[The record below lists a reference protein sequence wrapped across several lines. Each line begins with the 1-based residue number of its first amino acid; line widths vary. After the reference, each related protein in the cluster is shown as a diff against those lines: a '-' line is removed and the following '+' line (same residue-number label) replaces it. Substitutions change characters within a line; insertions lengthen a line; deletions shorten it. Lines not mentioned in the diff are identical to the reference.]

1 MFPLI
6 KLLGEV
12 FLLAIFFAA
21 TSTRDRSREHL
32 DHCPE
37 RY

>member
-12 FLLAIFFAA
+12 FSLAIFFAA
-21 TSTRDRSREHL
+21 DPRTRRPAPRGSR
-32 DHCPE
+32 
-37 RY
+37 R